1 MTKYVLSV
9 DKNRPIEIEILN
21 NTSSESKVVHGCLK
35 NYSIDYDVKSSSV
48 ILRFTLQEDLTTSY
62 SVRLTEDD
70 SVVTDMNLTPQEVF
84 FRIVN
89 FLGEVIYKAKSIGN
103 TLVMKLDNQ
112 TSKLFV
118 KDLTKIED
126 EYRVFKGELVYLE
139 NFFSHKI
146 IHEMTKEGINVFVG
160 TFFVY
165 ILSP

>member
-70 SVVTDMNLTPQEVF
+70 SVVTDMDLTSQEVF

-112 TSKLFV
+112 TSKIFV

-126 EYRVFKGELVYLE
+126 EYRVFNGELVY
-139 NFFSHKI
+139 
-146 IHEMTKEGINVFVG
+146 
-160 TFFVY
+160 
-165 ILSP
+165 

>member
-21 NTSSESKVVHGCLK
+21 NTSSESKVVYGCLK

-126 EYRVFKGELVYLE
+126 EYRVFKGELVY
-139 NFFSHKI
+139 
-146 IHEMTKEGINVFVG
+146 
-160 TFFVY
+160 
-165 ILSP
+165 

>member
-21 NTSSESKVVHGCLK
+21 NMSSESKVVHGCLK

-62 SVRLTEDD
+62 SVR
-70 SVVTDMNLTPQEVF
+70 
-84 FRIVN
+84 RIVN

-126 EYRVFKGELVYLE
+126 EYRVFKGELVY
-139 NFFSHKI
+139 
-146 IHEMTKEGINVFVG
+146 
-160 TFFVY
+160 
-165 ILSP
+165 

>member
-1 MTKYVLSV
+1 M
-9 DKNRPIEIEILN
+9 
-21 NTSSESKVVHGCLK
+21 HGCLK

-48 ILRFTLQEDLTTSY
+48 ILRFTLHEDLTTSY

-70 SVVTDMNLTPQEVF
+70 SVVTDMDLTPQEVF

-126 EYRVFKGELVYLE
+126 EYRVFKGELVY
-139 NFFSHKI
+139 
-146 IHEMTKEGINVFVG
+146 
-160 TFFVY
+160 
-165 ILSP
+165 

>member
-21 NTSSESKVVHGCLK
+21 NTSSESKLVHGCLI
-35 NYSIDYDVKSSSV
+35 NYSVDYDVKSSSV

-70 SVVTDMNLTPQEVF
+70 SVVTDMDLTPQEVF

-126 EYRVFKGELVYLE
+126 EYRVFNGELVY
-139 NFFSHKI
+139 
-146 IHEMTKEGINVFVG
+146 
-160 TFFVY
+160 
-165 ILSP
+165 

>member
-48 ILRFTLQEDLTTSY
+48 ILRFTLHEDLTTSY

-70 SVVTDMNLTPQEVF
+70 SVVTDMDLTPQEVF

-126 EYRVFKGELVYLE
+126 EYRVFKGELVY
-139 NFFSHKI
+139 
-146 IHEMTKEGINVFVG
+146 
-160 TFFVY
+160 
-165 ILSP
+165 

>member
-21 NTSSESKVVHGCLK
+21 NTSSESKVVHGYLK

-70 SVVTDMNLTPQEVF
+70 SVVTDMDLTPQEVF

-126 EYRVFKGELVYLE
+126 EYRVFKGELVY
-139 NFFSHKI
+139 
-146 IHEMTKEGINVFVG
+146 
-160 TFFVY
+160 
-165 ILSP
+165 

>member
-21 NTSSESKVVHGCLK
+21 NTSSESKVVQGFLK

-48 ILRFTLQEDLTTSY
+48 ILRFTLHEDLTTSY

-70 SVVTDMNLTPQEVF
+70 SVVTDMDLTPQEIF

-126 EYRVFKGELVYLE
+126 EYRVFKGELVY
-139 NFFSHKI
+139 
-146 IHEMTKEGINVFVG
+146 
-160 TFFVY
+160 
-165 ILSP
+165 

>member
-21 NTSSESKVVHGCLK
+21 NTSSESKVVHGYLK

-70 SVVTDMNLTPQEVF
+70 SVVTDMDLTPQEVF

-89 FLGEVIYKAKSIGN
+89 FLGEVIYIAKSIGN

-126 EYRVFKGELVYLE
+126 EYRVFNGELVY
-139 NFFSHKI
+139 
-146 IHEMTKEGINVFVG
+146 
-160 TFFVY
+160 
-165 ILSP
+165 

>member
-48 ILRFTLQEDLTTSY
+48 ILRFTLHEDLTTSY

-126 EYRVFKGELVYLE
+126 EYRVFKGELVY
-139 NFFSHKI
+139 
-146 IHEMTKEGINVFVG
+146 
-160 TFFVY
+160 
-165 ILSP
+165 

>member
-48 ILRFTLQEDLTTSY
+48 ILRFTLHEDLTTSY

-70 SVVTDMNLTPQEVF
+70 SVVTDMDLTPQEVF

-126 EYRVFKGELVYLE
+126 EYRVFKGQIVY
-139 NFFSHKI
+139 
-146 IHEMTKEGINVFVG
+146 
-160 TFFVY
+160 
-165 ILSP
+165 

>member
-48 ILRFTLQEDLTTSY
+48 ILRFTLHEDLTTSY

-70 SVVTDMNLTPQEVF
+70 SVVTDMDLTPQEIF

-126 EYRVFKGELVYLE
+126 EYRVFKGELVY
-139 NFFSHKI
+139 
-146 IHEMTKEGINVFVG
+146 
-160 TFFVY
+160 
-165 ILSP
+165 

>member
-21 NTSSESKVVHGCLK
+21 NMSSESKVVHGCLK

-70 SVVTDMNLTPQEVF
+70 SVVTDMDLTPQEVF

-103 TLVMKLDNQ
+103 TLVNQ

-118 KDLTKIED
+118 KDLIKIED
-126 EYRVFKGELVYLE
+126 EYRMFNGELVY
-139 NFFSHKI
+139 
-146 IHEMTKEGINVFVG
+146 
-160 TFFVY
+160 
-165 ILSP
+165 

>member
-48 ILRFTLQEDLTTSY
+48 ILRFTLKEDLTTSY

-70 SVVTDMNLTPQEVF
+70 SVVTDMDLTSQEVF

-126 EYRVFKGELVYLE
+126 EYRVFNGELVY
-139 NFFSHKI
+139 
-146 IHEMTKEGINVFVG
+146 
-160 TFFVY
+160 
-165 ILSP
+165 

>member
-21 NTSSESKVVHGCLK
+21 NMSSESKVVHGYIK

-48 ILRFTLQEDLTTSY
+48 ILRFTLHEDLTTSY

-70 SVVTDMNLTPQEVF
+70 SVVTDMDLTPQEVF

-126 EYRVFKGELVYLE
+126 EYRVFKGELVY
-139 NFFSHKI
+139 
-146 IHEMTKEGINVFVG
+146 
-160 TFFVY
+160 
-165 ILSP
+165 

>member
-48 ILRFTLQEDLTTSY
+48 ILRFTLHEDLTTSY

-70 SVVTDMNLTPQEVF
+70 SVVTDMDLTPQEVF

-103 TLVMKLDNQ
+103 TMVMKLDNQ

-126 EYRVFKGELVYLE
+126 EYRVFKGELVY
-139 NFFSHKI
+139 
-146 IHEMTKEGINVFVG
+146 
-160 TFFVY
+160 
-165 ILSP
+165 

>member
-9 DKNRPIEIEILN
+9 DKNRSIEIEILN
-21 NTSSESKVVHGCLK
+21 NTSSESKVVHGYLK

-70 SVVTDMNLTPQEVF
+70 SVVTDMDLTPQEVF

-103 TLVMKLDNQ
+103 TLVMKIDTQ

-126 EYRVFKGELVYLE
+126 EYRVFNGELVY
-139 NFFSHKI
+139 
-146 IHEMTKEGINVFVG
+146 
-160 TFFVY
+160 
-165 ILSP
+165 

>member
-48 ILRFTLQEDLTTSY
+48 ILRFTLHEDLTTSY

-70 SVVTDMNLTPQEVF
+70 SVVTDMDLTHQEVF

-126 EYRVFKGELVYLE
+126 EYRVFKGELVY
-139 NFFSHKI
+139 
-146 IHEMTKEGINVFVG
+146 
-160 TFFVY
+160 
-165 ILSP
+165 

>member
-21 NTSSESKVVHGCLK
+21 NMSSESKVVHGYLK

-126 EYRVFKGELVYLE
+126 EYRVFKGELVY
-139 NFFSHKI
+139 
-146 IHEMTKEGINVFVG
+146 
-160 TFFVY
+160 
-165 ILSP
+165 

>member
-21 NTSSESKVVHGCLK
+21 NTSSESKVVQGFLK

-48 ILRFTLQEDLTTSY
+48 ILRFTLHEDLTTSY

-70 SVVTDMNLTPQEVF
+70 SVVTDMDLTPQEVF

-126 EYRVFKGELVYLE
+126 EYRVFKGELVY
-139 NFFSHKI
+139 
-146 IHEMTKEGINVFVG
+146 
-160 TFFVY
+160 
-165 ILSP
+165 

>member
-21 NTSSESKVVHGCLK
+21 NTSSESKVVRGCLK
-35 NYSIDYDVKSSSV
+35 NYSIEYDVKSSSV

-70 SVVTDMNLTPQEVF
+70 SVVTDMDLTPQEIF

-126 EYRVFKGELVYLE
+126 EYRVFNGELVY
-139 NFFSHKI
+139 
-146 IHEMTKEGINVFVG
+146 
-160 TFFVY
+160 
-165 ILSP
+165 

>member
-21 NTSSESKVVHGCLK
+21 NMSSESKVVHGCLK

-70 SVVTDMNLTPQEVF
+70 SVVTDMDLTPQEVF

-126 EYRVFKGELVYLE
+126 EYRVFKGELVY
-139 NFFSHKI
+139 
-146 IHEMTKEGINVFVG
+146 
-160 TFFVY
+160 
-165 ILSP
+165 

>member
-21 NTSSESKVVHGCLK
+21 NMSSESKVVHGYLK

-70 SVVTDMNLTPQEVF
+70 SVVTDMDLTPQEVF

-126 EYRVFKGELVYLE
+126 EYRVFKGELVY
-139 NFFSHKI
+139 
-146 IHEMTKEGINVFVG
+146 
-160 TFFVY
+160 
-165 ILSP
+165 